1 MFQIHFHKF
10 STDVQIY
17 QIFYVILAVLGI
29 YLLYAVRKMR
39 KNEEIS
45 PLILPEE
52 ELAKC
57 RDKKGLI
64 AEISRPV
71 SLLGAAALI
80 YGIFGVINSLYSAF
94 GWGYEVC
101 GVCLFFASYGWYSK
115 EMRRGAD
122 RYCK

>member
-71 SLLGAAALI
+71 SLLGAAAWL
-80 YGIFGVINSLYSAF
+80 GIRG
-94 GWGYEVC
+94 
-101 GVCLFFASYGWYSK
+101 
-115 EMRRGAD
+115 MRGMSVFSFLRMVF
-122 RYCK
+122 

>member
-29 YLLYAVRKMR
+29 YLLYAVWKMR

-57 RDKKGLI
+57 R
-64 AEISRPV
+64 
-71 SLLGAAALI
+71 
-80 YGIFGVINSLYSAF
+80 
-94 GWGYEVC
+94 
-101 GVCLFFASYGWYSK
+101 
-115 EMRRGAD
+115 
-122 RYCK
+122 